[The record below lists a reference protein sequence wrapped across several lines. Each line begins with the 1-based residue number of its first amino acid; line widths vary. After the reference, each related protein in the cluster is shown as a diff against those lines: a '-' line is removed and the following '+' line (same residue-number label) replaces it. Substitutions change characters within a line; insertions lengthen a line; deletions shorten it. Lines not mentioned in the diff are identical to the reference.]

1 MNNTK
6 ERVSLRQWLVFIFVG
21 LAGQFAWSIENM
33 YLNSYLYYLNMN
45 AQAGQGFNSSLM
57 VALTTALSAITATVT
72 TIFMGSLTDKVRKRK
87 IFISLGY
94 ILWGI
99 ATSSFGLLDVGN
111 AQSIVPISMAASTAA
126 ILVIVI
132 DCVMTFLGSTAN
144 DAAFNSYV
152 TKNVRDENR
161 GKVEGVLSILPLVA
175 MLIIFVALN
184 GLTANG
190 QWDLFFYVVGA
201 IVILVGIVSFFLVP
215 KEKPEKPSD
224 EKFLPILAEGFRPST
239 VKANKSLYLVLLC
252 YFVYGVAIQVFFP
265 YLMVYVERTVSV
277 PNSGSSFLTP
287 FAIVMAVALLL
298 GSAGS
303 VLIGFLSDKKGKIK
317 MILPTCAILG
327 LGLLML
333 FFAPDIASDTGRY
346 AYTAIAGLVMILGY
360 VAVPTILNSLVRDYI
375 PKGKEGSF
383 MGVRMLFVVALPM
396 CIGPFIG
403 DALNQATGQ
412 TYVNE
417 YDIVSALP
425 SKFGYIAGLVLL
437 LLIVVPYFFLARS
450 TRYEKNNGYLVASL
464 LKNGEELPAI
474 KRGKKHPRPSFRRKS
489 FVSLEGEWDY
499 CITKDDALP
508 EAYDGKIQVPF
519 AIESPLSGVNHLLM
533 PEERLFYHR
542 KIVLDSA
549 FYQEHVFLCFEGVD
563 QFADVFVDG
572 KHVCSHEGG
581 YTRFRV
587 DVRPYLSSPSFE
599 LVVRVRDRTDSSY
612 LMTGKQRLTPNGWF
626 YSSSSGIVK
635 SVYLESAGKAAIDGL
650 VLVPD
655 FENKCVHVTVRSEVE
670 GSWMV
675 EVGEESVEVQTGK
688 TVAVPL
694 IPFRPWSIEDPY
706 LYDVHVFGQD
716 DEVFSYFGVRAIE
729 VGGGKDGKRHIYLNG
744 RKIFLNGL
752 LDQGYYQGGGL
763 TAPDESLFLKDIQN
777 AKALGFNCL
786 RMHVKV
792 EEDRFYYLAAKE
804 GIFLIQDIPNGG
816 EHIPFFNVVYPRA
829 SVFLFNRPFYL
840 TRKGYGRRNAEG
852 CKKFIDESLAILKDL
867 AFNPAIVVVTI
878 FNEAWGQFDPEKLY
892 SILKREYPQFLFDT
906 ASGWLDTPKSDL
918 FSIHSYT
925 VPHLRRKRGERP
937 YVLTEIGGA
946 SLKVAGHY
954 LYPKVY
960 GHYVCRSE
968 EAFQKRYRKLY
979 EGFYRQ
985 IEDGSLNGLVYTQL
999 NDCETEANG
1008 IYTLDRAVLKLPCE
1022 MVKTI
1027 NGTIARLAKE

>member
-99 ATSSFGLLDVGN
+99 ATASFGLLDVGN
-111 AQSIVPISMAASTAA
+111 VQSIVPISMAASTAA

-215 KEKPEKPSD
+215 KEKQEKPSD

-303 VLIGFLSDKKGKIK
+303 VLIGFLSDRKGKIK

-333 FFAPDIASDTGRY
+333 FFAPDIVSDTGRY

-383 MGVRMLFVVALPM
+383 MGVRMLFVVEHPAARQKHVMSGMIQRLRQIPGEFSGSVGQEVDDSVVPVFQQPAEHVAVSGVGFDVVQ
-396 CIGPFIG
+396 IRIAGGGVVEG
-403 DALNQATGQ
+403 DAVDPVSLFGQNRKQVTAHGAGGAEDEDVSLGCHDVQAPVVCCSGLQ
-412 TYVNE
+412 TAPLGPTVR
-417 YDIVSALP
+417 P
-425 SKFGYIAGLVLL
+425 
-437 LLIVVPYFFLARS
+437 PS
-450 TRYEKNNGYLVASL
+450 TR
-464 LKNGEELPAI
+464 
-474 KRGKKHPRPSFRRKS
+474 
-489 FVSLEGEWDY
+489 
-499 CITKDDALP
+499 
-508 EAYDGKIQVPF
+508 
-519 AIESPLSGVNHLLM
+519 
-533 PEERLFYHR
+533 
-542 KIVLDSA
+542 
-549 FYQEHVFLCFEGVD
+549 
-563 QFADVFVDG
+563 
-572 KHVCSHEGG
+572 
-581 YTRFRV
+581 
-587 DVRPYLSSPSFE
+587 
-599 LVVRVRDRTDSSY
+599 
-612 LMTGKQRLTPNGWF
+612 
-626 YSSSSGIVK
+626 
-635 SVYLESAGKAAIDGL
+635 
-650 VLVPD
+650 
-655 FENKCVHVTVRSEVE
+655 
-670 GSWMV
+670 
-675 EVGEESVEVQTGK
+675 
-688 TVAVPL
+688 
-694 IPFRPWSIEDPY
+694 
-706 LYDVHVFGQD
+706 
-716 DEVFSYFGVRAIE
+716 
-729 VGGGKDGKRHIYLNG
+729 
-744 RKIFLNGL
+744 
-752 LDQGYYQGGGL
+752 
-763 TAPDESLFLKDIQN
+763 
-777 AKALGFNCL
+777 
-786 RMHVKV
+786 
-792 EEDRFYYLAAKE
+792 
-804 GIFLIQDIPNGG
+804 
-816 EHIPFFNVVYPRA
+816 
-829 SVFLFNRPFYL
+829 
-840 TRKGYGRRNAEG
+840 
-852 CKKFIDESLAILKDL
+852 
-867 AFNPAIVVVTI
+867 
-878 FNEAWGQFDPEKLY
+878 
-892 SILKREYPQFLFDT
+892 
-906 ASGWLDTPKSDL
+906 
-918 FSIHSYT
+918 
-925 VPHLRRKRGERP
+925 
-937 YVLTEIGGA
+937 
-946 SLKVAGHY
+946 
-954 LYPKVY
+954 
-960 GHYVCRSE
+960 
-968 EAFQKRYRKLY
+968 
-979 EGFYRQ
+979 
-985 IEDGSLNGLVYTQL
+985 
-999 NDCETEANG
+999 
-1008 IYTLDRAVLKLPCE
+1008 
-1022 MVKTI
+1022 
-1027 NGTIARLAKE
+1027 